1 MTSRFRERPPLHRPA
16 RIAIRA
22 GPHLAR
28 IIMVETTLRLPRN
41 PPPKVEIRDEIEWI
55 PIPTTM
61 LHSLG
66 AAAVMRIRVIRE
78 RAWERRLVKMDTDEY
93 RLRPEERVEVNA
105 LLDAV
110 QHIFD
115 HSVPY
120 PRDNGPIEDLMRAFL
135 QDPRFC

>member
-1 MTSRFRERPPLHRPA
+1 MNDK
-16 RIAIRA
+16 
-22 GPHLAR
+22 
-28 IIMVETTLRLPRN
+28 TLRLPRN

-93 RLRPEERVEVNA
+93 RLTPEDREEVNA

-110 QHIFD
+110 QHVFD
-115 HSVPY
+115 HST
-120 PRDNGPIEDLMRAFL
+120 PRPNHDGPIEDLMRGFL
-135 QDPRFC
+135 QDPRSY